1 MNYKNLNKF
10 QIFLLIIVF
19 FLPKNSTSIEN
30 KILFKIDNEII
41 TSVDV
46 DNEINYLT
54 ALNPDLQKLN
64 KIQIFEIAENSLI
77 RETIKKIEIFK
88 NRNNLNV
95 DEKIKDQLIERMY
108 LRLNLKSKSEFQ
120 MYVDKYNLKID
131 DINKKLLVEA
141 LWNNLIYKK
150 FSQKVRVDKAE
161 LKKRIEKEANEK
173 IKYYFLSEIVFNL
186 TENKKLSQMFGE
198 IKKSIEEKGFGVT
211 ASIFSISSS
220 SETGGELG
228 WVKESLLSSKIK
240 NEISKVKIG
249 NISNPIVIPGGFLV
263 LKIDDIKETKE
274 KIDIN
279 KELENLIRSEINKQL
294 NQYSNIYYN
303 RVKTDIMI
311 NEK

>member
-10 QIFLLIIVF
+10 QIFLFIIIL

-64 KIQIFEIAENSLI
+64 EVQIFGIAKNSLI
-77 RETIKKIEIFK
+77 REKIKKIEILK

-95 DEKIKDQLIERMY
+95 DEKIKDQLIEKMY

-120 MYVDKYNLKID
+120 VYVDRYNLKID

-150 FSQKVRVDKAE
+150 FSQKVRLDKEE

-173 IKYYFLSEIVFNL
+173 IKYYLLSEIVFNL
-186 TENKKLSQMFGE
+186 TKNKKLSQKFDE
-198 IKKSIEEKGFGVT
+198 IKKSIKEKGFRNTV
-211 ASIFSISSS
+211 SIFSTSSS

-249 NISNPIVIPGGFLV
+249 NISNPIVIPGGFLI
-263 LKIDDIKETKE
+263 LKIDDIKEIKE
-274 KIDIN
+274 KIDID

>member
-10 QIFLLIIVF
+10 QIFLFIIIL

-64 KIQIFEIAENSLI
+64 EVQIFGIAKNSLI
-77 RETIKKIEIFK
+77 REKIKKIEILK

-95 DEKIKDQLIERMY
+95 DEKIKDQLIEKMY

-120 MYVDKYNLKID
+120 VYVDRYNLKID

-150 FSQKVRVDKAE
+150 FQ
-161 LKKRIEKEANEK
+161 
-173 IKYYFLSEIVFNL
+173 
-186 TENKKLSQMFGE
+186 
-198 IKKSIEEKGFGVT
+198 SI
-211 ASIFSISSS
+211 
-220 SETGGELG
+220 
-228 WVKESLLSSKIK
+228 
-240 NEISKVKIG
+240 
-249 NISNPIVIPGGFLV
+249 
-263 LKIDDIKETKE
+263 D
-274 KIDIN
+274 
-279 KELENLIRSEINKQL
+279 
-294 NQYSNIYYN
+294 
-303 RVKTDIMI
+303 
-311 NEK
+311 

>member
-10 QIFLLIIVF
+10 QIFLFIIIL

-54 ALNPDLQKLN
+54 VLNPDLQKLN
-64 KIQIFEIAENSLI
+64 EVQIFGIAKNSLI
-77 RETIKKIEIFK
+77 REKIKKIEILK

-95 DEKIKDQLIERMY
+95 DEKIKDQLIEKMY

-120 MYVDKYNLKID
+120 VYVDRYNLKID

-150 FSQKVRVDKAE
+150 FSQKVRLDKEE

-173 IKYYFLSEIVFNL
+173 IKYYLLSEIVFNL
-186 TENKKLSQMFGE
+186 TKNKKLSQKFDE
-198 IKKSIEEKGFGVT
+198 IKKSIKEKGFRNTV
-211 ASIFSISSS
+211 SIFSTSSS

-249 NISNPIVIPGGFLV
+249 NISNPIVIPGGFLI
-263 LKIDDIKETKE
+263 LKIDDIKEIKE
-274 KIDIN
+274 KIDID